1 MLNIAAPIINILQ
14 GDNVKKI
21 IPLVFCLLMLCSC
34 GKRDKISENDNPIG
48 DTTTIHTESETK
60 NTTEN
65 NVSAQTTIAKAEDV
79 KVTLV
84 STGPPRSKKIYTGA
98 VVTVFHGPNIL
109 VPDFGEDYNVYG
121 TVSPVPVA
129 EVPATTV
136 EALIDPTLE
145 PENPIIPIE
154 PNTEP
159 AAPDMP
165 YSDQSSLTYE
175 IFDNYISVLR
185 DGKEIQTLSADTI
198 AAKTLII
205 QGEYTQEELIIR
217 TDFDFDGYA
226 DLFFTESVGP
236 LYTVGRYF
244 RYDAST
250 GMYNEWQP
258 LNNIGYL
265 ATVNTNGTL
274 SVHMRDGAAD
284 YEDRTYSWYG
294 QALMLVHMDKQYTTA
309 SGEIYLDHYDYS
321 SGMGTLYSREQ
332 YVDGSYIEVSLT

>member
-1 MLNIAAPIINILQ
+1 
-14 GDNVKKI
+14 VKKY

-48 DTTTIHTESETK
+48 DTTTINTESETK

-65 NVSAQTTIAKAEDV
+65 NVSAQTTAAKAEDV
-79 KVTLV
+79 KTTLV
-84 STGPPRSKKIYTGA
+84 SSGPPRSKKIYTGS
-98 VVTVFHGPNIL
+98 VVTVFHGPHIL
-109 VPDFGEDYNVYG
+109 VPDFGEDYNIYG

-145 PENPIIPIE
+145 PEIPIIPIE
-154 PNTEP
+154 PATE
-159 AAPDMP
+159 ATTVPDTP
-165 YSDQSSLTYE
+165 QYSDQSTLTYE

-185 DGKEIQTLSADTI
+185 DGKEIQTLSVDTI

-205 QGEYTQEELIIR
+205 KGECTQEELIIS

-226 DLFFTESVGP
+226 DLFFTESAGP

-244 RYDAST
+244 RYDVST
-250 GMYNEWQP
+250 GLYNEWQS
-258 LNNIGYL
+258 LNNISYL
-265 ATVNTNGTL
+265 ATVKSDNTLN
-274 SVHMRDGAAD
+274 VHIKENETT

-294 QALMLVHMDKQYTTA
+294 QALMLVHMDKQYTTEG
-309 SGEIYLDHYDYS
+309 GEIYLDHYDYS
-321 SGMGTLYSREQ
+321 SGTGILYSREQ
-332 YVDGSYIEVSLT
+332 YIDESYIEISLT

>member
-1 MLNIAAPIINILQ
+1 M
-14 GDNVKKI
+14 KKF

-48 DTTTIHTESETK
+48 DTTTINAESETK
-60 NTTEN
+60 NTT
-65 NVSAQTTIAKAEDV
+65 VSAQTTAAKAEDV
-79 KVTLV
+79 KTTLV
-84 STGPPRSKKIYTGA
+84 SSGPPRSKKIYTGA
-98 VVTVFHGPNIL
+98 VVTVFHGPHIL

-154 PNTEP
+154 PATET
-159 AAPDMP
+159 ATTPDTP
-165 YSDQSSLTYE
+165 QYSDQSTLTYE
-175 IFDNYISVLR
+175 ILDNYISVLR
-185 DGKEIQTLSADTI
+185 DRKEIQTLSVDTI
-198 AAKTLII
+198 TAKTLII
-205 QGEYTQEELIIR
+205 KGECTQEELIIS

-250 GMYNEWQP
+250 GLYNEWQS
-258 LNNIGYL
+258 LNNIGYFVN
-265 ATVNTNGTL
+265 VNTDGTL
-274 SVHMRDGAAD
+274 SVHIKDGAAD

-294 QALMLVHMDKQYTTA
+294 LALMLVHMDKQYTTEN
-309 SGEIYLDHYDYS
+309 GDIYLDHYDYS
-321 SGMGTLYSREQ
+321 SGTGTLYSREQ
-332 YVDGSYIEVSLT
+332 LIDGSYTEISLT